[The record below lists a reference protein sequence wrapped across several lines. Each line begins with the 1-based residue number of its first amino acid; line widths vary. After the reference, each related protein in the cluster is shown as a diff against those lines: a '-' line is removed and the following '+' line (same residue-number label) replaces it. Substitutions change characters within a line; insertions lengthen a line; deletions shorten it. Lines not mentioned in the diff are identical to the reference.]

1 MERRKK
7 KKKKAKSKRIKLH
20 RFTATLELSEKF
32 RLMLPE
38 LKCCVKHILFG
49 IQIGKTELK

>member
-1 MERRKK
+1 MERRK